1 MGILTKMLDLFKAP
15 DPVTTAPP
23 SVTVVKR
30 ERLNKE
36 PLTLL
41 QSIEFRCAI
50 HNYNL
55 YTDDWL
61 PHHRKLEYMTA
72 VYISEDSS
80 KWFQKALIDIEYDS
94 KYYRLET
101 FIKRYQKDI
110 RSVTEIT
117 KRQFNKPNVLVFSKE
132 LMKLKDTI

>member
-1 MGILTKMLDLFKAP
+1 MGILTKMLDLLKAP

-30 ERLNKE
+30 ERLDKE
-36 PLTLL
+36 PLSLHQELELKCT
-41 QSIEFRCAI
+41 I
-50 HNYNL
+50 HNYNTF
-55 YTDDWL
+55 TDDWL
-61 PHHRKLEYMTA
+61 PHHRKLEHITA
-72 VYISEDSS
+72 VYPSEDSS
-80 KWFQKALIDIEYDS
+80 KWFQRMLIDIEYNN
-94 KYYRLET
+94 KYYRLEI

-117 KRQFNKPNVLVFSKE
+117 KRQFNKPKTMVFNKE

>member
-1 MGILTKMLDLFKAP
+1 MGILTKIQDLLKAP
-15 DPVTTAPP
+15 EPITTAPI
-23 SVTVVKR
+23 STVVVGR
-30 ERLNKE
+30 VRLDKK

-110 RSVTEIT
+110 RTVTEIT
-117 KRQFNKPNVLVFSKE
+117 KRQFNKPKVLVFSKE
-132 LMKLKDTI
+132 LMKHKDTI

>member
-1 MGILTKMLDLFKAP
+1 MRLD
-15 DPVTTAPP
+15 
-23 SVTVVKR
+23 
-30 ERLNKE
+30 KE
-36 PLTLL
+36 PLTLT
-41 QSIEFRCAI
+41 QSIEYRCAI

-117 KRQFNKPNVLVFSKE
+117 KRQFNKPKVIVFSKE
-132 LMKLKDTI
+132 LMKHKDTI